1 MDSDDMKIILVIGF
15 MVILSILALVLPIV
29 ICVEK
34 GEQREFELEK
44 IKIQMQVYG
53 EETNQNI
60 IERK

>member
-1 MDSDDMKIILVIGF
+1 MDLDDIKIIFIIGL

-44 IKIQMQVYG
+44 MKIQMQVYG
-53 EETNQNI
+53 EETNQNV
-60 IERK
+60 IERE